1 MRANFVHVPIS
12 SSVSGIRV
20 LIPQRS
26 TANPFEW
33 TPCPRRALPRLLLY
47 YELVRLP
54 CRHTSSSPF
63 LGLLEASFWERHG
76 SPTFRCK
83 PLDDLLWTQTPACR
97 DTLTMTHAAML
108 ASREN
113 NLWPNATTKISGLN
127 TFTCV
132 MADHPPSLW
141 LHVIR
146 YLLTCKVL
154 FRPGG

>member
-1 MRANFVHVPIS
+1 MRANFAHVPIS
-12 SSVSGIRV
+12 SSASGIRV

-33 TPCPRRALPRLLLY
+33 ALCPRRTLLRLLLY

-54 CRHTSSSPF
+54 CRRTSALPF
-63 LGLLEASFWERHG
+63 FGLLEASFWERHG
-76 SPTFRCK
+76 SPKFRCK
-83 PLDDLLWTQTPACR
+83 PLDDLPWTQTPARR
-97 DTLTMTHAAML
+97 DALTMTHVALL
-108 ASREN
+108 ASRGN
-113 NLWPNATTKISGLN
+113 NLWPSATMEISGLN
-127 TFTCV
+127 SFTFV

-146 YLLTCKVL
+146 CLLTRKVL